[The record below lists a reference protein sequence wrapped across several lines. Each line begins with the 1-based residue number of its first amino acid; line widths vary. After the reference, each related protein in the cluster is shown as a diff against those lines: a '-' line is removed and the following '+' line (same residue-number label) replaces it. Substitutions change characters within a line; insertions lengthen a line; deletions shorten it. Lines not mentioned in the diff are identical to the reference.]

1 MAVTLRRREKGEAM
15 APEAT
20 IDRVNA
26 VRNSVRATRRIN
38 VTELARGKAW
48 REELP
53 ECNVMEIIDR
63 GANAGWLVSDA
74 VMGAILDTI
83 DYLEA
88 RLEQA
93 SMAAIVNARRGYDDW
108 MEGDDLGRA
117 ALAALDERGDEM
129 RAALDAC

>member
-1 MAVTLRRREKGEAM
+1 M

-20 IDRVNA
+20 IDKANS
-26 VRNSVRATRRIN
+26 VRYAVRATRRVN

-48 REELP
+48 RDELP
-53 ECNVMEIIDR
+53 ECDVMEIVDR

-74 VMGAILDTI
+74 GMGAMLDTI

-93 SMAAIVNARRGYDDW
+93 SMAAIVNARRDYDDW
-108 MEGDDLGRA
+108 MEGDDLARA
-117 ALAALDERGDEM
+117 ALAALDERGDDV
-129 RAALDAC
+129 RAVLDAG

>member
-1 MAVTLRRREKGEAM
+1 M

-20 IDRVNA
+20 MDKANA
-26 VRNSVRATRRIN
+26 VRTGVRATRRVN

-48 REELP
+48 REQLP
-53 ECNVMEIIDR
+53 ECDVMEIIDR

-74 VMGAILDTI
+74 GMGAMLDTI
-83 DYLEA
+83 DYLEE

-108 MEGDDLGRA
+108 MEGDDLARG
-117 ALAALDERGDEM
+117 ALAALDERGSDM